1 MGNHSLSRHLIQQEK
16 KKERER
22 ESIRMRPELPQN
34 RDKQAMFLGS
44 RVLAADGREA
54 PIGVP
59 DGSLL

>member
-1 MGNHSLSRHLIQQEK
+1 MSGKPLPVPPSYTARK
-16 KKERER
+16 KKRER